1 MPFIETKMVEQ
12 RGNSRTSTTNGSIT
26 DAIKNCNIFSPSN
39 LTEKRENT
47 SSAFDL
53 MKNETRS
60 AAYSAAPRG
69 DVSDGSITDAGENS
83 KKFRH

>member
-12 RGNSRTSTTNGSIT
+12 RGKSRTSTTNGSIT

-47 SSAFDL
+47 S
-53 MKNETRS
+53 
-60 AAYSAAPRG
+60 AARG
-69 DVSDGSITDAGENS
+69 ACLHRRKRAGWLRLR
-83 KKFRH
+83 KGAHRCF